1 MQNEGRLEAF
11 LAAWNEQIRHWSSGP
26 TTRRAQINVEIVDYH

>member
-26 TTRRAQINVEIVDYH
+26 TTHVEIVDYH